1 MRAVVKSHKDL
12 KGTKV
17 FAFGR
22 SVRNLKN
29 LQEPLLESFIPVM
42 LQSGIAYKKIKVK
55 VTSATLSKRDAYTEK
70 ILSYRFLKIMNTTLK
85 TSARLPLK

>member
-42 LQSGIAYKKIKVK
+42 LQSGIAYKKNQSKGYFGNFIK
-55 VTSATLSKRDAYTEK
+55 KRRLHRKNT
-70 ILSYRFLKIMNTTLK
+70 FL
-85 TSARLPLK
+85 